1 MKTVGTIFTIIALI
15 AISFF
20 IVAGVWWAV
29 LWSFNFPVVF
39 AWKQV
44 IGVYLMSVLMNMS
57 VTTKG

>member
-1 MKTVGTIFTIIALI
+1 MKIVGIIFAIIALI

-44 IGVYLMSVLMNMS
+44 IGVFLMSVLMNIS